1 MQAERQR
8 HVRLCG
14 GSRNRSRTFGL
25 YVKLHTV
32 ALPQHARGQGSSP
45 LAPQTRPDCSPAA
58 VRLFVTLYLSRI
70 ALPISENP
78 RNSSSYHLHQAVT
91 RASAYRASRDCGGY
105 DYPRMRAHIRSRA
118 SHQRNAY
125 VELATRLAAQLH
137 SWPPLQLAAQ
147 LTPQERLMPS
157 IPLSLS
163 LFSIYFSLMLVGL
176 RTQKKCS
183 TQHIKIRTFI
193 ELSIRQK

>member
-1 MQAERQR
+1 M
-8 HVRLCG
+8 
-14 GSRNRSRTFGL
+14 
-25 YVKLHTV
+25 KLHTV

-58 VRLFVTLYLSRI
+58 VRLFFTLYLSRI

-105 DYPRMRAHIRSRA
+105 YHPRMRAHIRSRA

-125 VELATRLAAQLH
+125 VELATRLAAQLDATAARCTTH
-137 SWPPLQLAAQ
+137 STRALNTLH
-147 LTPQERLMPS
+147 PS
-157 IPLSLS
+157 LPISVFYICFPHAGR
-163 LFSIYFSLMLVGL
+163 FAYAKKVFNTIY
-176 RTQKKCS
+176 KN
-183 TQHIKIRTFI
+183 
-193 ELSIRQK
+193 